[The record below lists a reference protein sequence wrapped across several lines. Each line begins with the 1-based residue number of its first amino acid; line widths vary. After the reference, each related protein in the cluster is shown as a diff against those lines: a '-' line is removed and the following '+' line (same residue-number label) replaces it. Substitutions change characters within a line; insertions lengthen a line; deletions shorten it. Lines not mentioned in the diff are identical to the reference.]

1 MKVLAPAIA
10 ILLGFV
16 VLTGC
21 DQSSANESGELCTVR
36 SESFGVSITY
46 SGEGAAAVCV
56 ARVENDASGA
66 EGWTLIRTGQATE
79 TTVCSGSLE
88 VDDHLLR
95 VTVREATPGQ
105 DFARG
110 FCTTVDVDES
120 EPETP

>member
-10 ILLGFV
+10 ILLGSLAQV
-16 VLTGC
+16 AC

-46 SGEGAAAVCV
+46 SGDGAAAVCV
-56 ARVENDASGA
+56 DRVEGDASGA
-66 EGWTLIRTGQATE
+66 EGWTLIRTNQATE

-88 VDDHLLR
+88 VGDDVLR
-95 VTVREATPGQ
+95 VTVREASPGQ

-110 FCTTVDVDES
+110 FCTTVDVDERP
-120 EPETP
+120 PETP